1 MKAVGTIAII
11 AHLKNNGLND
21 GKGSFSANVSKKLNR
36 YIKIKYLNCDKHCF
50 KLLQGA
56 PSELSK
62 KKMCTIGS
70 KIIRALAIIF
80 MIFLCFDCKFLS
92 SHACYKQYKA

>member
-80 MIFLCFDCKFLS
+80 ITFVWYDSQLLSTSCFL
-92 SHACYKQYKA
+92 